1 MQRVDASDFIRLK
14 KLRAKQNDVTAVD
27 PRKFRATSLYP
38 NLWVGRTIN
47 FLPSRTNT
55 HNLMPARQASADLP
69 K

>member
-14 KLRAKQNDVTAVD
+14 KLRAKQNDVIAVD
-27 PRKFRATSLYP
+27 PGKFRATSLYP
-38 NLWVGRTIN
+38 NLWVGTTTN

-55 HNLMPARQASADLP
+55 HNLMPARQATADLP